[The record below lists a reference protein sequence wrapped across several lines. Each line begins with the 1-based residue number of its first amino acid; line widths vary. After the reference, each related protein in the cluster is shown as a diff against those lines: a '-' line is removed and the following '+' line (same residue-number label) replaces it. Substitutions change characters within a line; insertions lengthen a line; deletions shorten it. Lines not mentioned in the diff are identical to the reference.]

1 MGDEGAD
8 VRCSQMLLEREKP
21 PLMLYLIWAEYTRL
35 AKEVASAAFFGSSID
50 RAIAARREV
59 LELKLAGR
67 PDELNSTLDEVT
79 ETVANFE
86 RARDPDDL
94 IS

>member
-1 MGDEGAD
+1 MARSAQ
-8 VRCSQMLLEREKP
+8 RCSKMLLEREKP
-21 PLMLYLIWAEYTRL
+21 PLILYLIWTEYTRL
-35 AKEVASAAFFGSSID
+35 AKEVAAAAFFGAPIE
-50 RAIAARREV
+50 RAVAKRAEV
-59 LELKLAGR
+59 LTSKFAGR
-67 PDELNSTLDEVT
+67 PDELDSALDEVT